1 MPGPQSCLICRS
13 IVMRITLGVMKV
25 NLLLVL
31 LFALVFNWPIFLH
44 FYTILTQL
52 DHVKAGFVLSI
63 PLVLLAALNAVFLPF
78 TFRYLLK
85 PFFVLLILLGSV
97 VSYAM
102 LKYGVIFDR
111 DMVQNMVA
119 TNTGEVS
126 AYLNGSVALWFLL
139 TGVLPALALLWV
151 KIEYPS
157 PWYRGFGLRLGS
169 IALSLLFLVGVAALY
184 YQDYASV
191 GRNNKSLGKEI
202 VPANYVHGF
211 YRYAR
216 DILFATPIPYQ
227 PLGTDARVVGQGNKP
242 TLMFLVVGETARSQ
256 NYSLNGYR
264 KQTNSFTEQ
273 EAGVISFKDV
283 RSCGTATAV
292 SVPCMFS
299 NLTRRGYDDTLAQS
313 RDGML
318 DVLQHAGVS
327 VLWKEND
334 GGCKGVCKNVPTID
348 IEAKAFPQ
356 YCQQGSCYDEVML
369 EGLDRQIADMKGK
382 QGNKLVAFHLMGS
395 HGPTYYRRYPA
406 SERFFVPDCPRS
418 DIENCSNEE
427 LVNTYDNTI
436 RYTDKVVA
444 QLIEKLKSLQ
454 TDYNVGLVY
463 LSDHG
468 ESLGAMGLYLHGT
481 PYQFAP
487 DDQTRVPLLTWFSPQ
502 LQADRQLNMGCL
514 QQEASSKRFSHDN
527 LFHSMLG
534 IMDVQT
540 SVYDGAL
547 DLFKPCRAG

>member
-1 MPGPQSCLICRS
+1 
-13 IVMRITLGVMKV
+13 MRVTLGVLQT

-31 LFALVFNWPIFLH
+31 FFALVLNWPIFLH
-44 FYTILTQL
+44 FYTVLSALT
-52 DHVKAGFVLSI
+52 HVKAGFVISI
-63 PLVLLAALNAVFLPF
+63 PLVLIAALNAVFIPF
-78 TFRYLLK
+78 TFRFVLK
-85 PFFVLLILLGSV
+85 PFFTVLILTGSI

-102 LKYGVIFDR
+102 LKYGVIFDAG
-111 DMVQNMVA
+111 MIQNIVE
-119 TNTGEVS
+119 TNSGEAG

-139 TGVLPALALLWV
+139 TGLLPVLVLWSLRIRYPARWYQGLALRAGALA
-151 KIEYPS
+151 I
-157 PWYRGFGLRLGS
+157 
-169 IALSLLFLVGVAALY
+169 SLLFIGGVASLY

-191 GRNNKSLGKEI
+191 GRNNKSLAKEI
-202 VPANYVHGF
+202 VPANYVHGL
-211 YRYAR
+211 YKYGR
-216 DILFATPIPYQ
+216 DVLFATPIPYQ
-227 PLGTDARVVGQGNKP
+227 QLGTDARVVARGSKP

-256 NYSLNGYR
+256 NYSLNGYG
-264 KQTNSFTEQ
+264 KATNSFTAKEQ
-273 EAGVISFKDV
+273 GVVSFRNV

-299 NLTRRGYDDTLAQS
+299 NLTRRGYDDQLASS
-313 RDGML
+313 RDGLL

-334 GGCKGVCKNVPTID
+334 GGCKGVCRNVPTIE
-348 IEAKAFPQ
+348 ILPKSYPAL
-356 YCQQGSCYDEVML
+356 CQGESCYDEVLL
-369 EGLDRQIADMKGK
+369 EGLDQQIAGMK
-382 QGNKLVAFHLMGS
+382 GNKLVAFHLMGS
-395 HGPTYYRRYPA
+395 HGPTYFRRYPA
-406 SERFFVPDCPRS
+406 SERVFMPDCPRS

-436 RYTDKVVA
+436 RYTDKVMGL
-444 QLIEKLKSLQ
+444 LIDKLKSLESQ
-454 TDYNVGLVY
+454 YDVGLVY

-481 PYQFAP
+481 PYKFAP

-502 LQADRQLNMGCL
+502 LQADRQLDMGCL
-514 QQEASSKRFSHDN
+514 AAEASSQRFSHDN

-540 SVYDGAL
+540 SVYDNKL

>member
-1 MPGPQSCLICRS
+1 
-13 IVMRITLGVMKV
+13 MRVTLGVLQT

-31 LFALVFNWPIFLH
+31 FFALVLNWPIFLH
-44 FYTILTQL
+44 FYTVLSALT
-52 DHVKAGFVLSI
+52 HVKAGFAISI
-63 PLVLLAALNAVFLPF
+63 PLVLIAALNAVFIPF
-78 TFRYLLK
+78 TFRFVLK
-85 PFFVLLILLGSV
+85 PFFTVLILTGSI

-102 LKYGVIFDR
+102 LKYGVIFDAG
-111 DMVQNMVA
+111 MIQNIVE
-119 TNTGEVS
+119 TNSGEAG

-139 TGVLPALALLWV
+139 TGLLPVLVLWSLRIRYPARWYQGLALRAGVLA
-151 KIEYPS
+151 I
-157 PWYRGFGLRLGS
+157 
-169 IALSLLFLVGVAALY
+169 SLLFIGGVAALY

-191 GRNNKSLGKEI
+191 GRNNKSLAKEI
-202 VPANYVHGF
+202 VPANYVHGL
-211 YRYAR
+211 YKYGR
-216 DILFATPIPYQ
+216 DVLFATPIPYQ
-227 PLGTDARVVGQGNKP
+227 QLGSDARVVARGSKP

-256 NYSLNGYR
+256 NYSLNGYG
-264 KQTNSFTEQ
+264 KATNSFTAKEQ
-273 EAGVISFKDV
+273 GVVSFKDV

-299 NLTRRGYDDTLAQS
+299 NLTRRGYDDQLASS
-313 RDGML
+313 RDGLL

-334 GGCKGVCKNVPTID
+334 GGCKGVCRNVPTIE
-348 IEAKAFPQ
+348 ILPKSYPAL
-356 YCQQGSCYDEVML
+356 CQGESCYDEVLL
-369 EGLDRQIADMKGK
+369 EGLDQQIAGMK
-382 QGNKLVAFHLMGS
+382 GNKLVAFHLMGS
-395 HGPTYYRRYPA
+395 HGPTYFRRYPA
-406 SERFFVPDCPRS
+406 SERVFMPDCPRS

-436 RYTDKVVA
+436 RYTDKVVGL
-444 QLIEKLKSLQ
+444 LIDKLKSLESQ
-454 TDYNVGLVY
+454 YDVGLVY

-481 PYQFAP
+481 PYKFAP

-502 LQADRQLNMGCL
+502 LQADRQLDMGCL
-514 QQEASSKRFSHDN
+514 AAEASSQRFSHDN

-540 SVYDGAL
+540 SVYDNKL

>member
-1 MPGPQSCLICRS
+1 
-13 IVMRITLGVMKV
+13 MRLTLGVMKV

-44 FYTILTQL
+44 FYRILSAL
-52 DHVKAGFVLSI
+52 EHVKAGFALSI
-63 PLVLLAALNAVFLPF
+63 PLVLIAALNAVFLPF

-85 PFFVLLILLGSV
+85 PFFILLIMTASL

-102 LKYGVIFDR
+102 LKYGIIFDVG
-111 DMVQNMVA
+111 MVQNILETNSGEA
-119 TNTGEVS
+119 TS
-126 AYLNGSVALWFLL
+126 YLNASVVLWFLL
-139 TGVLPALALLWV
+139 TAVLPVLGLLWIKV
-151 KIEYPS
+151 EYPT
-157 PWYRGFGLRLGS
+157 PWYKGLGLRLGS

-191 GRNNKSLGKEI
+191 GRNNHSIVKEI
-202 VPANYVHGF
+202 VPSNYVRGL

-216 DILFATPIPYQ
+216 DILFATPVPYQ
-227 PLGTDARVVGQGNKP
+227 PIGTDARVVDKGGKP

-256 NYSLNGYR
+256 NYSLNGYQ
-264 KQTNSFTEQ
+264 KETNGFTMKEPDLVSFR
-273 EAGVISFKDV
+273 DV

-299 NLTRRGYDDTLAQS
+299 NLTRREYDETLAKS
-313 RDGML
+313 RDGLL

-334 GGCKGVCKNVPTID
+334 GGCKGVCNHVPTLE
-348 IEAKAFPQ
+348 IEPKTFPE
-356 YCQQGSCYDEVML
+356 YCEGDSCYDEVL
-369 EGLDRQIADMKGK
+369 LQGLDQQIAGMKGK
-382 QGNKLVAFHLMGS
+382 QGSKLVAFHLMGS

-406 SERFFVPDCPRS
+406 ADRVFLPDCPRS

-436 RYTDKVVA
+436 RYTDKVLS
-444 QLIEKLKSLQ
+444 QLIDKLKTLESQ
-454 TDYNVGLVY
+454 YNVGLVY

-481 PYQFAP
+481 PYKFAP

-502 LQADRQLNMGCL
+502 LQRDRQLDQDCL
-514 QQEASSKRFSHDN
+514 RQEAGSKRFSHDN

-540 SVYDGAL
+540 QAYDGKL

>member
-1 MPGPQSCLICRS
+1 
-13 IVMRITLGVMKV
+13 MRVTLGVLQT

-31 LFALVFNWPIFLH
+31 FFTLVLNWPIFLH
-44 FYTILTQL
+44 FYTALSGL
-52 DHVKAGFVLSI
+52 SHVKVGFAISI
-63 PLVLLAALNAVFLPF
+63 PLVLIAALNAVFIPF
-78 TFRYLLK
+78 TFRFLLK
-85 PFFVLLILLGSV
+85 PFFTLLLLSGSI

-102 LKYGVIFDR
+102 LKYGVIFDAG
-111 DMVQNMVA
+111 MMQNIIE
-119 TNTGEVS
+119 TNSGEAG

-139 TGVLPALALLWV
+139 TGLLPVLVLWSLRIRYPARWYQGLALRAGALA
-151 KIEYPS
+151 I
-157 PWYRGFGLRLGS
+157 
-169 IALSLLFLVGVAALY
+169 SLLFIGGVAALY

-191 GRNNKSLGKEI
+191 GRNNKSLAKEI
-202 VPANYVHGF
+202 VPANYVHGL
-211 YRYAR
+211 YKYGR
-216 DILFATPIPYQ
+216 DVLFVTPIPYQ
-227 PLGTDARVVGQGNKP
+227 HLGTDAKVVARGKKP

-256 NYSLNGYR
+256 NYSLNGYG
-264 KQTNSFTEQ
+264 KATNSFTAKEQ
-273 EAGVISFKDV
+273 GVVSFKDV

-299 NLTRRGYDDTLAQS
+299 NLTRRGYDDQLANS
-313 RDGML
+313 RDGLL

-334 GGCKGVCKNVPTID
+334 GGCKGVCRNVPTIE
-348 IEAKAFPQ
+348 ILPKSYPAL
-356 YCQQGSCYDEVML
+356 CQGESCYDEVLL
-369 EGLDRQIADMKGK
+369 EGLDQQIAGMTGQ

-395 HGPTYYRRYPA
+395 HGPTYFRRYPA
-406 SERFFVPDCPRS
+406 SERAFMPDCPRS

-436 RYTDKVVA
+436 RYTDKVVGR
-444 QLIEKLKSLQ
+444 LIDKLKSLESQ
-454 TDYNVGLVY
+454 YDVGLVY

-481 PYQFAP
+481 PYKFAP

-502 LQADRQLNMGCL
+502 LQADRQLDMGCL
-514 QQEASSKRFSHDN
+514 AAEAGSQRFSHDN
-527 LFHSMLG
+527 FFHSMLG

-540 SVYDGAL
+540 RVYDNKL

>member
-1 MPGPQSCLICRS
+1 
-13 IVMRITLGVMKV
+13 MRVTLGVLQT

-31 LFALVFNWPIFLH
+31 FFALVLNWPIFLH
-44 FYTILTQL
+44 FYTVLSALT
-52 DHVKAGFVLSI
+52 HVKAGFAISI
-63 PLVLLAALNAVFLPF
+63 PLVLIAALNAVFIPF
-78 TFRYLLK
+78 TFRFVLK
-85 PFFVLLILLGSV
+85 PFFTVLILTGSI

-102 LKYGVIFDR
+102 LKYGVIFDAG
-111 DMVQNMVA
+111 MIQNIVE
-119 TNTGEVS
+119 TNSGEAG

-139 TGVLPALALLWV
+139 TGLLPVLVLWSLRIRYPARWYQGLAWRAGALA
-151 KIEYPS
+151 I
-157 PWYRGFGLRLGS
+157 
-169 IALSLLFLVGVAALY
+169 SLLFIGGVASLY

-191 GRNNKSLGKEI
+191 GRNNKSLVKEI
-202 VPANYVHGF
+202 VPANYVHGL
-211 YRYAR
+211 YKYGR
-216 DILFATPIPYQ
+216 DVLFATPIPYQ
-227 PLGTDARVVGQGNKP
+227 HLGTDARVVARGGKP

-256 NYSLNGYR
+256 NYSLNGYG
-264 KQTNSFTEQ
+264 KATNSFTAKEQ
-273 EAGVISFKDV
+273 GVVSFRDV

-299 NLTRRGYDDTLAQS
+299 NLTRRGYDDQLASS
-313 RDGML
+313 RDGLL

-334 GGCKGVCKNVPTID
+334 GGCKGVCRNVPTIE
-348 IEAKAFPQ
+348 ILPKSYPAL
-356 YCQQGSCYDEVML
+356 CQGESCYDEVLL
-369 EGLDRQIADMKGK
+369 EGLDQQIAGMK
-382 QGNKLVAFHLMGS
+382 GNKLVAFHLMGS
-395 HGPTYYRRYPA
+395 HGPTYFRRYPA
-406 SERFFVPDCPRS
+406 SERVFMPDCPRS

-436 RYTDKVVA
+436 RYTDKVVGL
-444 QLIEKLKSLQ
+444 LIDKLKSLESQ
-454 TDYNVGLVY
+454 YDVGLVY

-481 PYQFAP
+481 PYKFAP

-502 LQADRQLNMGCL
+502 LQADRQLDMGCL
-514 QQEASSKRFSHDN
+514 AAEASSQRFSHDN

-540 SVYDGAL
+540 SVYDNKL

>member
-1 MPGPQSCLICRS
+1 
-13 IVMRITLGVMKV
+13 MRVTLGVLQT

-31 LFALVFNWPIFLH
+31 FFALVLNWPIFLH
-44 FYTILTQL
+44 FYTVLSALT
-52 DHVKAGFVLSI
+52 HVKAGFAISI
-63 PLVLLAALNAVFLPF
+63 PLVLIAALNAVFIPF
-78 TFRYLLK
+78 TFRFVLK
-85 PFFVLLILLGSV
+85 PFFTVLILTGSI

-102 LKYGVIFDR
+102 LKYGVIFDAG
-111 DMVQNMVA
+111 MIQNIVE
-119 TNTGEVS
+119 TNSGEAG

-139 TGVLPALALLWV
+139 TGLLPVLVLWSLRIRYPARWYQGLALRAGVLA
-151 KIEYPS
+151 I
-157 PWYRGFGLRLGS
+157 
-169 IALSLLFLVGVAALY
+169 SLLFIGGVASLY

-191 GRNNKSLGKEI
+191 GRNNKSLAKEI
-202 VPANYVHGF
+202 VPANYVHGL
-211 YRYAR
+211 YKYGR
-216 DILFATPIPYQ
+216 DVLFATPIPYQ
-227 PLGTDARVVGQGNKP
+227 QLGTDARVVARGSKP

-256 NYSLNGYR
+256 NYSLNGYG
-264 KQTNSFTEQ
+264 KATNSFTAKEQ
-273 EAGVISFKDV
+273 GVVSFRDV

-299 NLTRRGYDDTLAQS
+299 NLTRRGYDDQLASS
-313 RDGML
+313 RDGLL

-334 GGCKGVCKNVPTID
+334 GGCKGVCRNVPTIE
-348 IEAKAFPQ
+348 ILPKSYPAL
-356 YCQQGSCYDEVML
+356 CQGESCYDEVLL
-369 EGLDRQIADMKGK
+369 EGLDQQIAGMK
-382 QGNKLVAFHLMGS
+382 GNKLVAFHLMGS
-395 HGPTYYRRYPA
+395 HGPTYFRRYPA
-406 SERFFVPDCPRS
+406 SERVFMPDCPRS

-436 RYTDKVVA
+436 RYTDKVVGL
-444 QLIEKLKSLQ
+444 LIDKLKSLESQ
-454 TDYNVGLVY
+454 YDVGLVY

-481 PYQFAP
+481 PYKFAP

-502 LQADRQLNMGCL
+502 LQADRQLDMGCL
-514 QQEASSKRFSHDN
+514 AAEASSQRFSHDN

-540 SVYDGAL
+540 KVYDGAL

>member
-1 MPGPQSCLICRS
+1 
-13 IVMRITLGVMKV
+13 MRVTLGVLQT

-31 LFALVFNWPIFLH
+31 FFALVLNWPVFLH
-44 FYTILTQL
+44 FYTVLSALT
-52 DHVKAGFVLSI
+52 HVKAGFAISI
-63 PLVLLAALNAVFLPF
+63 PLVLIAALNAVFIPF
-78 TFRYLLK
+78 TFRFVLK
-85 PFFVLLILLGSV
+85 PFFTVLILTGSI

-102 LKYGVIFDR
+102 LKYGVIFDAG
-111 DMVQNMVA
+111 MIQNIVE
-119 TNTGEVS
+119 TNSGEAG

-139 TGVLPALALLWV
+139 TGLLPVLVLWSLRIRYPARWYQGLALRAGVLA
-151 KIEYPS
+151 I
-157 PWYRGFGLRLGS
+157 
-169 IALSLLFLVGVAALY
+169 SLLFIGGVASLY

-191 GRNNKSLGKEI
+191 GRNNKSLAKEI
-202 VPANYVHGF
+202 VPANYVHGL
-211 YRYAR
+211 YKYGR
-216 DILFATPIPYQ
+216 DVLFATPIPYQ
-227 PLGTDARVVGQGNKP
+227 QLGTDARVVARGSKP

-256 NYSLNGYR
+256 NYSLNGYG
-264 KQTNSFTEQ
+264 KATNSFTAKEQ
-273 EAGVISFKDV
+273 GVVSFKDV

-299 NLTRRGYDDTLAQS
+299 NLTRRGYDDQLASS
-313 RDGML
+313 RDGLL

-334 GGCKGVCKNVPTID
+334 GGCKGVCRNVPTIE
-348 IEAKAFPQ
+348 ILPKSYPAL
-356 YCQQGSCYDEVML
+356 CQGESCYDEVLL
-369 EGLDRQIADMKGK
+369 EGLDQQIAGMK
-382 QGNKLVAFHLMGS
+382 GNKLVAFHLMGS
-395 HGPTYYRRYPA
+395 HGPTYFRRYPA
-406 SERFFVPDCPRS
+406 SERVFMPDCPRS

-436 RYTDKVVA
+436 RYTDKVVGL
-444 QLIEKLKSLQ
+444 LIDKLKSLESQ
-454 TDYNVGLVY
+454 YDVGLVY

-481 PYQFAP
+481 PYKFAP

-502 LQADRQLNMGCL
+502 LQADRQLDMGCL
-514 QQEASSKRFSHDN
+514 AAEASSQRFSHDN

-540 SVYDGAL
+540 RVYDNKL

>member
-1 MPGPQSCLICRS
+1 
-13 IVMRITLGVMKV
+13 MRVTLGVLQT

-31 LFALVFNWPIFLH
+31 FFALVLNWPIFLH
-44 FYTILTQL
+44 FYTVLSALT
-52 DHVKAGFVLSI
+52 HVKAGFAISI
-63 PLVLLAALNAVFLPF
+63 PLVLIAALNAVFIPF
-78 TFRYLLK
+78 TFRFVLK
-85 PFFVLLILLGSV
+85 PFFTVLILTGSI

-102 LKYGVIFDR
+102 LKYGVIFDAG
-111 DMVQNMVA
+111 MIQNIVE
-119 TNTGEVS
+119 TNSGEAG

-139 TGVLPALALLWV
+139 TELLPVLVLWSLRIRYPARWYHGLALRAGALA
-151 KIEYPS
+151 I
-157 PWYRGFGLRLGS
+157 
-169 IALSLLFLVGVAALY
+169 SLLFIGGVASLY

-191 GRNNKSLGKEI
+191 GRNNKSLAKEI
-202 VPANYVHGF
+202 VPANYVHGL
-211 YRYAR
+211 YKYGR
-216 DILFATPIPYQ
+216 DVLFATPIPYQ
-227 PLGTDARVVGQGNKP
+227 QLGTDARVVARGSKP

-256 NYSLNGYR
+256 NYSLNGYG
-264 KQTNSFTEQ
+264 KATNSFTAKEQ
-273 EAGVISFKDV
+273 GVVSFRNV

-299 NLTRRGYDDTLAQS
+299 NLTRRGYDDQLASS
-313 RDGML
+313 RDGLL

-334 GGCKGVCKNVPTID
+334 GGCKGVCRNVPTIE
-348 IEAKAFPQ
+348 ILPKSYPAL
-356 YCQQGSCYDEVML
+356 CQGESCYDEVLL
-369 EGLDRQIADMKGK
+369 EGLDQQIAGMK
-382 QGNKLVAFHLMGS
+382 GNKLVAFHLMGS
-395 HGPTYYRRYPA
+395 HGPTYFRRYPA
-406 SERFFVPDCPRS
+406 SERVFMPDCPRS

-436 RYTDKVVA
+436 RYTDKVVGL
-444 QLIEKLKSLQ
+444 LIDKLKSLESQ
-454 TDYNVGLVY
+454 YDVGLVY

-481 PYQFAP
+481 PYKFAP

-502 LQADRQLNMGCL
+502 LQADRQLDMGCL
-514 QQEASSKRFSHDN
+514 AAEASSQRFSHDN

-540 SVYDGAL
+540 KVYDGAL

>member
-1 MPGPQSCLICRS
+1 
-13 IVMRITLGVMKV
+13 MRVTLGVLQT

-31 LFALVFNWPIFLH
+31 FFALVLNWPIFLH
-44 FYTILTQL
+44 FYTVLSTLT
-52 DHVKAGFVLSI
+52 HVKAGFAISI
-63 PLVLLAALNAVFLPF
+63 PLVLIAALNAVFIPF
-78 TFRYLLK
+78 TFRFVLK
-85 PFFVLLILLGSV
+85 PFFTVLILTGSI

-102 LKYGVIFDR
+102 LKYGVIFDAG
-111 DMVQNMVA
+111 MIQNIVE
-119 TNTGEVS
+119 TNSGEAG

-139 TGVLPALALLWV
+139 TGLLPVLVLWSLRIRYPARWYQGLALRAGALA
-151 KIEYPS
+151 I
-157 PWYRGFGLRLGS
+157 
-169 IALSLLFLVGVAALY
+169 SLLFIGGVASLY

-191 GRNNKSLGKEI
+191 GRNNKSLAKEI
-202 VPANYVHGF
+202 VPANYVHGL
-211 YRYAR
+211 YKYGR
-216 DILFATPIPYQ
+216 DVLFATPIPYQ
-227 PLGTDARVVGQGNKP
+227 QLGTDARVVARGSKP

-256 NYSLNGYR
+256 NYSLNGYG
-264 KQTNSFTEQ
+264 KATNSFTAKEQ
-273 EAGVISFKDV
+273 GVVSFKDV

-299 NLTRRGYDDTLAQS
+299 NLTRRGYDDQLASS
-313 RDGML
+313 RDGLL

-334 GGCKGVCKNVPTID
+334 GGCKGVCRNVPTIE
-348 IEAKAFPQ
+348 ILPKSYPAL
-356 YCQQGSCYDEVML
+356 CQGESCYDEVLL
-369 EGLDRQIADMKGK
+369 EGLDQQIAGMK
-382 QGNKLVAFHLMGS
+382 GNKLVAFHLMGS
-395 HGPTYYRRYPA
+395 HGPTYFRRYPA
-406 SERFFVPDCPRS
+406 SERVFMPDCPRS

-436 RYTDKVVA
+436 RYTDKVVGL
-444 QLIEKLKSLQ
+444 LIDKLKSLESQ
-454 TDYNVGLVY
+454 YDVGLVY

-481 PYQFAP
+481 PYKFAP

-502 LQADRQLNMGCL
+502 LQADRQLDMGCL
-514 QQEASSKRFSHDN
+514 AAEASSQRFSHDN

-540 SVYDGAL
+540 RVYDNKL

>member
-1 MPGPQSCLICRS
+1 
-13 IVMRITLGVMKV
+13 MRVTLGVLQT

-31 LFALVFNWPIFLH
+31 FFALVLNWPIFLH
-44 FYTILTQL
+44 FYTALSGL
-52 DHVKAGFVLSI
+52 SHVKVGFAISI
-63 PLVLLAALNAVFLPF
+63 PLVLIAALNAVFIPF
-78 TFRYLLK
+78 TFRFLLK
-85 PFFVLLILLGSV
+85 PFFTLLLLSGSI

-102 LKYGVIFDR
+102 LKYGVIFDAG
-111 DMVQNMVA
+111 MMQNIIE
-119 TNTGEVS
+119 TNRGEAG

-139 TGVLPALALLWV
+139 TGLLPVLVLWSLRIRYPARWYQGLALRAGALA
-151 KIEYPS
+151 I
-157 PWYRGFGLRLGS
+157 
-169 IALSLLFLVGVAALY
+169 SLLFIGGVAALY

-191 GRNNKSLGKEI
+191 GRNNKSLAKEI
-202 VPANYVHGF
+202 VPANYVHGL
-211 YRYAR
+211 YKYGR
-216 DILFATPIPYQ
+216 DVLFATPIPYQ
-227 PLGTDARVVGQGNKP
+227 HLGTDARVVARGKKP

-256 NYSLNGYR
+256 NYSLNGYG
-264 KQTNSFTEQ
+264 KATNSFTAKEQ
-273 EAGVISFKDV
+273 GVVSFKDV

-299 NLTRRGYDDTLAQS
+299 NLTRRGYDDQLASS
-313 RDGML
+313 RDGLL

-334 GGCKGVCKNVPTID
+334 GGCKGVCRNVPTIE
-348 IEAKAFPQ
+348 ILPKSYPAL
-356 YCQQGSCYDEVML
+356 CQGESCYDEVLL
-369 EGLDRQIADMKGK
+369 EGLDQQIAGMTGQ

-395 HGPTYYRRYPA
+395 HGPTYFRRYPA
-406 SERFFVPDCPRS
+406 SERAFMPDCPRS

-436 RYTDKVVA
+436 RYTDKVVGR
-444 QLIEKLKSLQ
+444 LIDKLKSLESQ
-454 TDYNVGLVY
+454 YDVGLVY

-481 PYQFAP
+481 PYKFAP

-502 LQADRQLNMGCL
+502 LQADRQLDMGCL
-514 QQEASSKRFSHDN
+514 AAEAGSQRFSHDN

-540 SVYDGAL
+540 RVYDNKL

>member
-1 MPGPQSCLICRS
+1 
-13 IVMRITLGVMKV
+13 MRVTLGVLQTH
-25 NLLLVL
+25 LLLVL
-31 LFALVFNWPIFLH
+31 FFALVLNWPIFLH
-44 FYTILTQL
+44 FYTALSGL
-52 DHVKAGFVLSI
+52 SHVKVGFAISI
-63 PLVLLAALNAVFLPF
+63 PLVLIAALNAVFIPF
-78 TFRYLLK
+78 TFRFLLK
-85 PFFVLLILLGSV
+85 PFFTLLLLSGSI

-102 LKYGVIFDR
+102 LKYGVIFDAG
-111 DMVQNMVA
+111 MMQNIVE
-119 TNTGEVS
+119 TNSGEAG

-139 TGVLPALALLWV
+139 TGLLPVLVLWSLRIRYPARWCQGLALRAGALA
-151 KIEYPS
+151 
-157 PWYRGFGLRLGS
+157 F
-169 IALSLLFLVGVAALY
+169 SLLFIGGVAALY

-191 GRNNKSLGKEI
+191 GRNNKSLAKEI
-202 VPANYVHGF
+202 VPANYVHGL
-211 YRYAR
+211 YKYGR
-216 DILFATPIPYQ
+216 DVLFATPIPYQ
-227 PLGTDARVVGQGNKP
+227 HLGTDARVVARGKKP

-256 NYSLNGYR
+256 NYSLNGYG
-264 KQTNSFTEQ
+264 KATNSFTAKEQ
-273 EAGVISFKDV
+273 GVVSFKDV

-299 NLTRRGYDDTLAQS
+299 NLTRRGYDDQLANS
-313 RDGML
+313 RDGLL

-334 GGCKGVCKNVPTID
+334 GGCKGVCRNVPTIE
-348 IEAKAFPQ
+348 ILPKSYPAL
-356 YCQQGSCYDEVML
+356 CQGESCYDEVLL
-369 EGLDRQIADMKGK
+369 EGLDQQIAGMTGQ

-395 HGPTYYRRYPA
+395 HGPTYFRRYPA
-406 SERFFVPDCPRS
+406 SERAFMPDCPRS

-436 RYTDKVVA
+436 RYTDKVVGR
-444 QLIEKLKSLQ
+444 LIDKLKSLESQ
-454 TDYNVGLVY
+454 YDVGLVY

-481 PYQFAP
+481 PYKFAP

-502 LQADRQLNMGCL
+502 LQADRQLDMGCL
-514 QQEASSKRFSHDN
+514 AAEAGSQRFSHDN

-540 SVYDGAL
+540 RVYDNKL

>member
-1 MPGPQSCLICRS
+1 
-13 IVMRITLGVMKV
+13 MRLTLGVMKV

-44 FYTILTQL
+44 FYRILTAL
-52 DHVKAGFVLSI
+52 EHVKAGFALSI
-63 PLVLLAALNAVFLPF
+63 PLVLIAALNAVFLPF

-85 PFFVLLILLGSV
+85 PFFILLIMTASL

-102 LKYGVIFDR
+102 LKYGIIFDVG
-111 DMVQNMVA
+111 MVQNILETNSGEA
-119 TNTGEVS
+119 TS
-126 AYLNGSVALWFLL
+126 YLNASVVLWFLL
-139 TGVLPALALLWV
+139 TAVLPVLGLLWIKV
-151 KIEYPS
+151 EYPT
-157 PWYRGFGLRLGS
+157 PWYKGLGLRLGS

-191 GRNNKSLGKEI
+191 GRNNHSIVKEI
-202 VPANYVHGF
+202 VPSNYVRGL

-216 DILFATPIPYQ
+216 DILFATPVPYE
-227 PLGTDARVVGQGNKP
+227 PIGTDARVVAKSDKP

-256 NYSLNGYR
+256 NYSLNGYQ
-264 KQTNSFTEQ
+264 KETNGFTMKEPDLVSFR
-273 EAGVISFKDV
+273 DV

-299 NLTRRGYDDTLAQS
+299 NLTRREYDETLAKS
-313 RDGML
+313 RDGL
-318 DVLQHAGVS
+318 LEVLQHAGVS

-334 GGCKGVCKNVPTID
+334 GGCKGVCNHVPTLE
-348 IEAKAFPQ
+348 IEPKTFPE
-356 YCQQGSCYDEVML
+356 YCEGDSCYDEVL
-369 EGLDRQIADMKGK
+369 LQGLDQQIAGMKGK
-382 QGNKLVAFHLMGS
+382 QGSKLVAFHLMGS

-406 SERFFVPDCPRS
+406 ADRVFLPDCPRS

-436 RYTDKVVA
+436 RYTDKVLS
-444 QLIEKLKSLQ
+444 QLIDKLKTLESQ
-454 TDYNVGLVY
+454 YNVGLVY

-481 PYQFAP
+481 PYKFAP

-502 LQADRQLNMGCL
+502 LQRDRQLDQDCL
-514 QQEASSKRFSHDN
+514 RQEAGSKRFSHDN

-540 SVYDGAL
+540 QAYDGKL
-547 DLFKPCRAG
+547 DLFQPCRAG

>member
-1 MPGPQSCLICRS
+1 
-13 IVMRITLGVMKV
+13 MRVTLGVLQT

-31 LFALVFNWPIFLH
+31 FFALVLNWPIFLH
-44 FYTILTQL
+44 FYTVLSALT
-52 DHVKAGFVLSI
+52 HVKAGFAISI
-63 PLVLLAALNAVFLPF
+63 PLVLIAALNAVFIPF
-78 TFRYLLK
+78 TFRFVLK
-85 PFFVLLILLGSV
+85 PFFTVLILTGSI

-102 LKYGVIFDR
+102 LKYGVIFDAG
-111 DMVQNMVA
+111 MIQNIVE
-119 TNTGEVS
+119 TNSGEAG

-139 TGVLPALALLWV
+139 TGLLPVLVLWSLRIRYPARWYQGLALRAGVLA
-151 KIEYPS
+151 I
-157 PWYRGFGLRLGS
+157 
-169 IALSLLFLVGVAALY
+169 SLLFIGGVAALY

-191 GRNNKSLGKEI
+191 GRNNKSLAKEI
-202 VPANYVHGF
+202 VPANYVHGL
-211 YRYAR
+211 YKYGR
-216 DILFATPIPYQ
+216 DVLFATPIPYQ
-227 PLGTDARVVGQGNKP
+227 QLGTDARVVARGSKP

-256 NYSLNGYR
+256 NYSLNGYG
-264 KQTNSFTEQ
+264 KATNSFTAKEQ
-273 EAGVISFKDV
+273 GVVSFKDV

-299 NLTRRGYDDTLAQS
+299 NLTRRGYDDQLASS
-313 RDGML
+313 RDGLL

-334 GGCKGVCKNVPTID
+334 GGCKGVCRNVPTIE
-348 IEAKAFPQ
+348 ILPKSYPAL
-356 YCQQGSCYDEVML
+356 CQDESCYDEVLL
-369 EGLDRQIADMKGK
+369 EGLDQQIAGMK
-382 QGNKLVAFHLMGS
+382 GNKLVAFHLMGS
-395 HGPTYYRRYPA
+395 HGPTYFRRYPA
-406 SERFFVPDCPRS
+406 SERAFMPDCPRS

-436 RYTDKVVA
+436 RYTDKVVGL
-444 QLIEKLKSLQ
+444 LIDKLKSLESQ
-454 TDYNVGLVY
+454 YDVGLVY

-481 PYQFAP
+481 PYKFAP

-502 LQADRQLNMGCL
+502 LQADRQLDMGCL
-514 QQEASSKRFSHDN
+514 AAEASSQRFSHDN

-540 SVYDGAL
+540 SVYDNKL

>member
-1 MPGPQSCLICRS
+1 
-13 IVMRITLGVMKV
+13 MRITLGVMKV

-31 LFALVFNWPIFLH
+31 LFALLFNWPIFLH
-44 FYTILTQL
+44 FYTILTKL
-52 DHVKAGFVLSI
+52 EHVKAGFVVSI
-63 PLVLLAALNAVFLPF
+63 PFVLLAALNAVFLPF

-85 PFFVLLILLGSV
+85 PFFVLLILMGSV

-102 LKYGVIFDR
+102 LKYGVIFDVS
-111 DMVQNMVA
+111 MVQNIVE
-119 TNTGEVS
+119 TNSGEAAS
-126 AYLNGSVALWFLL
+126 YLNGSVLLWFAL
-139 TGVLPALALLWV
+139 TGLLPALTLLWV
-151 KIEYPS
+151 KIDYPR
-157 PWYRGFGLRLGS
+157 PWYKGLGLRLGS
-169 IALSLLFLVGVAALY
+169 IALSLLFLVGVASLY

-202 VPANYVHGF
+202 VPANYVHGL
-211 YRYAR
+211 YRYAT

-227 PLGTDARVVGQGNKP
+227 QLGTDARVVGQGSKP

-256 NYSLNGYR
+256 NYSLNGYG
-264 KQTNSFTEQ
+264 KATNSFTARES
-273 EAGVISFKDV
+273 GMVSFRNV

-334 GGCKGVCKNVPTID
+334 GGCKGVCKNVPTIE
-348 IEAKAFPQ
+348 IEAKDFPQ
-356 YCQQGSCYDEVML
+356 YCQKGSCYDEVML
-369 EGLDRQIADMKGK
+369 EGLDRQIAQMK
-382 QGNKLVAFHLMGS
+382 GNKLVAFHLMGS

-406 SERFFVPDCPRS
+406 SERTFVPDCPRS
-418 DIENCSNEE
+418 DIENCTNEE

-444 QLIEKLKSLQ
+444 RLIDKLKTLEQ
-454 TDYNVGLVY
+454 DYNVGLVY

-481 PYQFAP
+481 PYKFAP
-487 DDQTRVPLLTWFSPQ
+487 DDQTRVPLMTWFSPQ
-502 LQADRQLNMGCL
+502 LQADRKLDMTCL
-514 QQEASSKRFSHDN
+514 QQEAAGKRFSHDN

-534 IMDVQT
+534 IMDVKTQ
-540 SVYDGAL
+540 VYNGAL

>member
-1 MPGPQSCLICRS
+1 
-13 IVMRITLGVMKV
+13 MRVTLGVLQT

-31 LFALVFNWPIFLH
+31 FFALVLNWPIFLH
-44 FYTILTQL
+44 FYTVLSALT
-52 DHVKAGFVLSI
+52 HVKAGFAISI
-63 PLVLLAALNAVFLPF
+63 PLVLIAALNAVFIPF
-78 TFRYLLK
+78 TFRFVLK
-85 PFFVLLILLGSV
+85 PFFTVLILTGSI

-102 LKYGVIFDR
+102 LKYGVIFDAG
-111 DMVQNMVA
+111 MIQNIVE
-119 TNTGEVS
+119 TNSGEAG

-139 TGVLPALALLWV
+139 TGLLPVLVLWSLRIRYPARWYQGLAWRAGVLA
-151 KIEYPS
+151 I
-157 PWYRGFGLRLGS
+157 
-169 IALSLLFLVGVAALY
+169 SLLFIGGVAALY

-191 GRNNKSLGKEI
+191 GRNNKSLAKEI
-202 VPANYVHGF
+202 VPANYVHGL
-211 YRYAR
+211 YKYGR
-216 DILFATPIPYQ
+216 DVLFATPIPYQ
-227 PLGTDARVVGQGNKP
+227 QLGTDARVVARGSKP

-256 NYSLNGYR
+256 NYSLNGYG
-264 KQTNSFTEQ
+264 KATNSFTAKEQ
-273 EAGVISFKDV
+273 GVVSFRDV

-299 NLTRRGYDDTLAQS
+299 NLTRRGYDDQLASS
-313 RDGML
+313 RDGLL

-334 GGCKGVCKNVPTID
+334 GGCKGVCRNVPTIE
-348 IEAKAFPQ
+348 ILPKSYPAL
-356 YCQQGSCYDEVML
+356 CQGESCYDEVLL
-369 EGLDRQIADMKGK
+369 EGLDQQIAGMK
-382 QGNKLVAFHLMGS
+382 GNKLVAFHLMGS
-395 HGPTYYRRYPA
+395 HGPTYFRRYPA
-406 SERFFVPDCPRS
+406 SERVFMPDCPRS

-436 RYTDKVVA
+436 RYTDKVVGL
-444 QLIEKLKSLQ
+444 LIDKLKSLESQ
-454 TDYNVGLVY
+454 YDVGLVY

-481 PYQFAP
+481 PYKFAP

-502 LQADRQLNMGCL
+502 LQADRQLDMGCL
-514 QQEASSKRFSHDN
+514 AAEASSQRFSHDN

-540 SVYDGAL
+540 RVYDNKL

>member
-1 MPGPQSCLICRS
+1 
-13 IVMRITLGVMKV
+13 MRLTLGVMKV

-44 FYTILTQL
+44 FYRILTAL
-52 DHVKAGFVLSI
+52 EHVKAGFALSI
-63 PLVLLAALNAVFLPF
+63 PLVLIAALNAVFLPF

-85 PFFVLLILLGSV
+85 PFFILLIMTASL

-102 LKYGVIFDR
+102 LKYGIIFDVG
-111 DMVQNMVA
+111 MVQNILE
-119 TNTGEVS
+119 TNSGEAS
-126 AYLNGSVALWFLL
+126 SYLNASVVLWFLL
-139 TGVLPALALLWV
+139 TAVLPVLGLLWIKV
-151 KIEYPS
+151 EYPT
-157 PWYRGFGLRLGS
+157 PWYKGLGLRLGS

-191 GRNNKSLGKEI
+191 GRNNHSIVKEI
-202 VPANYVHGF
+202 VPSNYVRGL

-216 DILFATPIPYQ
+216 DILFATPVPYE
-227 PLGTDARVVGQGNKP
+227 PIGTDARVVAKSDKP
-242 TLMFLVVGETARSQ
+242 TMMFLVVGETARSQ
-256 NYSLNGYR
+256 NYSLNGYQ
-264 KQTNSFTEQ
+264 KETNGFTMKEPDLVSFR
-273 EAGVISFKDV
+273 DV

-299 NLTRRGYDDTLAQS
+299 NLTRREYDETLAKS
-313 RDGML
+313 RDGLL

-334 GGCKGVCKNVPTID
+334 GGCKGVCNHVPTLE
-348 IEAKAFPQ
+348 IEPKTFPE
-356 YCQQGSCYDEVML
+356 YCEGDSCYDEVL
-369 EGLDRQIADMKGK
+369 LQGLDQQIAGMKGK
-382 QGNKLVAFHLMGS
+382 QGSKLVAFHLMGS

-406 SERFFVPDCPRS
+406 ADRVFLPDCPRS

-436 RYTDKVVA
+436 RYTDKVLS
-444 QLIEKLKSLQ
+444 QLIDKLKTLESQ
-454 TDYNVGLVY
+454 YNVGLVY

-481 PYQFAP
+481 PYKFAP

-502 LQADRQLNMGCL
+502 LQRDRQLDQDCL
-514 QQEASSKRFSHDN
+514 RQEAGSKRFSHDN

-540 SVYDGAL
+540 QAYDGKL

>member
-1 MPGPQSCLICRS
+1 
-13 IVMRITLGVMKV
+13 MRVTLGVLQT

-31 LFALVFNWPIFLH
+31 FFALVLNWPIFLH
-44 FYTILTQL
+44 FYTVLSALT
-52 DHVKAGFVLSI
+52 HVKAGFAISI
-63 PLVLLAALNAVFLPF
+63 PLVLIAALNAVFIPF
-78 TFRYLLK
+78 TFRFVLK
-85 PFFVLLILLGSV
+85 PFFTVLILTGSI

-102 LKYGVIFDR
+102 LKYGVIFDAG
-111 DMVQNMVA
+111 MIQNIVE
-119 TNTGEVS
+119 TNSGEAG
-126 AYLNGSVALWFLL
+126 AYLNGSVVLWFLL
-139 TGVLPALALLWV
+139 TGLLPVLVLWSLRIRYPARWYHGLALRAGALA
-151 KIEYPS
+151 I
-157 PWYRGFGLRLGS
+157 
-169 IALSLLFLVGVAALY
+169 SLLFIGGVASLY

-191 GRNNKSLGKEI
+191 GRNNKSLAKEI
-202 VPANYVHGF
+202 VPANYVHGL
-211 YRYAR
+211 YKYGR
-216 DILFATPIPYQ
+216 DVLFATPIPYQ
-227 PLGTDARVVGQGNKP
+227 QLGTDARVVARGSKP

-256 NYSLNGYR
+256 NYSLNGYG
-264 KQTNSFTEQ
+264 KATNSFTAKEQ
-273 EAGVISFKDV
+273 GVVSFKDV

-299 NLTRRGYDDTLAQS
+299 NLTRRGYDDQLASS
-313 RDGML
+313 RDGLL

-334 GGCKGVCKNVPTID
+334 GGCKGVCRNVPTIE
-348 IEAKAFPQ
+348 ILPKSYPAL
-356 YCQQGSCYDEVML
+356 CQGESCYDEVLL
-369 EGLDRQIADMKGK
+369 EGLDQQIAGMK
-382 QGNKLVAFHLMGS
+382 GNKLVAFHLMGS

-406 SERFFVPDCPRS
+406 TDRVFVPDCPRS

-436 RYTDKVVA
+436 RYTDKVVGL
-444 QLIEKLKSLQ
+444 LIDKLKSLESQ
-454 TDYNVGLVY
+454 YDVGLVY

-481 PYQFAP
+481 PYKFAP

-502 LQADRQLNMGCL
+502 LQADRQLDMGCL
-514 QQEASSKRFSHDN
+514 AAEASSQRFSHDN

-540 SVYDGAL
+540 RVYDNKL

>member
-1 MPGPQSCLICRS
+1 
-13 IVMRITLGVMKV
+13 MRLTLGVMKV

-44 FYTILTQL
+44 FYRILTAL
-52 DHVKAGFVLSI
+52 EHVKAGFALSI
-63 PLVLLAALNAVFLPF
+63 PLVLIAALNAVFLPF

-85 PFFVLLILLGSV
+85 PFFILLIMTASL

-102 LKYGVIFDR
+102 LKYGIIFDVG
-111 DMVQNMVA
+111 MVQNILETNSGEA
-119 TNTGEVS
+119 TS
-126 AYLNGSVALWFLL
+126 YLNASVVLWFLL
-139 TGVLPALALLWV
+139 TAVLPVLGLLWIKV
-151 KIEYPS
+151 EYPT
-157 PWYRGFGLRLGS
+157 PWYKGLGLRLGS

-191 GRNNKSLGKEI
+191 GRNNHSIVKEI
-202 VPANYVHGF
+202 VPSNYVRGL

-216 DILFATPIPYQ
+216 DILFATPVPYE
-227 PLGTDARVVGQGNKP
+227 PIGTDARVVAKSDKP

-256 NYSLNGYR
+256 NYSLNGYQ
-264 KQTNSFTEQ
+264 KETNGFTMKEPDLVSFR
-273 EAGVISFKDV
+273 DV

-299 NLTRRGYDDTLAQS
+299 NLTRREYDETLAKS
-313 RDGML
+313 RDGL
-318 DVLQHAGVS
+318 LEVLQHAGVS

-334 GGCKGVCKNVPTID
+334 GGCKGVCNHVPTLE
-348 IEAKAFPQ
+348 IEPKTFPE
-356 YCQQGSCYDEVML
+356 YCEGDSCYDEVL
-369 EGLDRQIADMKGK
+369 LQGLDQQIAGMKGK
-382 QGNKLVAFHLMGS
+382 QGSKLVAFHLMGS

-406 SERFFVPDCPRS
+406 ADRVFLPDCPRS

-436 RYTDKVVA
+436 RYTDKVLS
-444 QLIEKLKSLQ
+444 QLIDKLKTLESQ
-454 TDYNVGLVY
+454 YNVGLVY

-481 PYQFAP
+481 PYKFAP

-502 LQADRQLNMGCL
+502 LQRDRQLDQNCL
-514 QQEASSKRFSHDN
+514 RQEAGSKRFSHDN

-540 SVYDGAL
+540 QAYDGKL

>member
-1 MPGPQSCLICRS
+1 
-13 IVMRITLGVMKV
+13 MRVTLGLLQT

-31 LFALVFNWPIFLH
+31 FFALVLNWPIFLH
-44 FYTILTQL
+44 FYTVLSGL
-52 DHVKAGFVLSI
+52 SHVKAGFAISI
-63 PLVLLAALNAVFLPF
+63 PLVLVAALNAVFIPF
-78 TFRYLLK
+78 TFRFLLK
-85 PFFVLLILLGSV
+85 PFFTVLILSGSI

-102 LKYGVIFDR
+102 LKYGVIFDAG
-111 DMVQNMVA
+111 MMQNIVE
-119 TNTGEVS
+119 TNSGEAG

-139 TGVLPALALLWV
+139 TGLLPVLVLWSIKIRYPARWYQGLALRAGALA
-151 KIEYPS
+151 I
-157 PWYRGFGLRLGS
+157 
-169 IALSLLFLVGVAALY
+169 SLLFIGGVAALY

-191 GRNNKSLGKEI
+191 GRNNKSLAKEI
-202 VPANYVHGF
+202 VPANYVHGL
-211 YRYAR
+211 YKYGR
-216 DILFATPIPYQ
+216 DVLFATPIPYQ
-227 PLGTDARVVGQGNKP
+227 HLGTDAKVVARGGKP

-256 NYSLNGYR
+256 NYSLNGYG
-264 KQTNSFTEQ
+264 KATNSFTEKEQ
-273 EAGVISFKDV
+273 GVVSFKDV

-299 NLTRRGYDDTLAQS
+299 NLTRRGYDDQLASS
-313 RDGML
+313 RDGLL

-334 GGCKGVCKNVPTID
+334 GGCKGVCRNVPTIE
-348 IEAKAFPQ
+348 ILPKSYPAL
-356 YCQQGSCYDEVML
+356 CQGESCYDEVLL
-369 EGLDRQIADMKGK
+369 EGLDQQIAGMK
-382 QGNKLVAFHLMGS
+382 GNKLVAFHLMGS
-395 HGPTYYRRYPA
+395 HGPTYFRRYPA
-406 SERFFVPDCPRS
+406 SERAFMPDCPRS

-436 RYTDKVVA
+436 RYTDKVVG
-444 QLIEKLKSLQ
+444 QLIDKLKSLESQ
-454 TDYNVGLVY
+454 YDVGLVY

-481 PYQFAP
+481 PYKFAP

-502 LQADRQLNMGCL
+502 LQADRQLDMGCL
-514 QQEASSKRFSHDN
+514 AAEAGSKRFSHDN

-540 SVYDGAL
+540 RVYDGAL

>member
-1 MPGPQSCLICRS
+1 
-13 IVMRITLGVMKV
+13 MRLTLGVMKV

-44 FYTILTQL
+44 FYRILTAL
-52 DHVKAGFVLSI
+52 EHVKAGFALSI
-63 PLVLLAALNAVFLPF
+63 PLVLIAALNAVFLPF

-85 PFFVLLILLGSV
+85 PFFILLIMTASL

-102 LKYGVIFDR
+102 LKYGIIFDVG
-111 DMVQNMVA
+111 MVQNILETNSGEA
-119 TNTGEVS
+119 TS
-126 AYLNGSVALWFLL
+126 YLNASVVLWFLL
-139 TGVLPALALLWV
+139 TAVLPVLGLLWIKV
-151 KIEYPS
+151 EYPT
-157 PWYRGFGLRLGS
+157 PWYKGLGLRLGS

-191 GRNNKSLGKEI
+191 GRNNHSIVKEI
-202 VPANYVHGF
+202 VPSNYVRGL

-216 DILFATPIPYQ
+216 DILFATPVPYE
-227 PLGTDARVVGQGNKP
+227 PIGTDARVVAKSDKP

-256 NYSLNGYR
+256 NYSLNGYQ
-264 KQTNSFTEQ
+264 KETNGFTMKEPDLVSFR
-273 EAGVISFKDV
+273 DV

-299 NLTRRGYDDTLAQS
+299 NLTRREYDETLAKS
-313 RDGML
+313 RDGL
-318 DVLQHAGVS
+318 LEVLQHAGVS

-334 GGCKGVCKNVPTID
+334 GGCKGVCNHVPTLE
-348 IEAKAFPQ
+348 IEPKTFPE
-356 YCQQGSCYDEVML
+356 YCEGDSCYDEVL
-369 EGLDRQIADMKGK
+369 LQGLDQQIAGMKGK
-382 QGNKLVAFHLMGS
+382 QGSKLVAFHLMGS

-406 SERFFVPDCPRS
+406 ADRVFLPDCPRS

-436 RYTDKVVA
+436 RYTDKVLS
-444 QLIEKLKSLQ
+444 QLIAKLKTLESQ
-454 TDYNVGLVY
+454 YNVGLVY

-481 PYQFAP
+481 PYKFAP

-502 LQADRQLNMGCL
+502 LQRDRQLDQDCL
-514 QQEASSKRFSHDN
+514 RQEAGSKRFSHDN

-540 SVYDGAL
+540 QAYDGKL

>member
-1 MPGPQSCLICRS
+1 
-13 IVMRITLGVMKV
+13 MRLTLGVMKV

-44 FYTILTQL
+44 FYRILTAL
-52 DHVKAGFVLSI
+52 EHVKAGFALSI
-63 PLVLLAALNAVFLPF
+63 PLVLIAALNAVFLPF

-85 PFFVLLILLGSV
+85 PFFILLIMTASL

-102 LKYGVIFDR
+102 LKYGIIFDVG
-111 DMVQNMVA
+111 MVQNILETNSGEA
-119 TNTGEVS
+119 TS
-126 AYLNGSVALWFLL
+126 YLNASVVLWFLL
-139 TGVLPALALLWV
+139 TAVLPVLGLLWIKV
-151 KIEYPS
+151 EYPT
-157 PWYRGFGLRLGS
+157 PWYKGLGLRLGS

-191 GRNNKSLGKEI
+191 GRNNHSIVKEI
-202 VPANYVHGF
+202 VPSNYVRGL

-216 DILFATPIPYQ
+216 DILFATPVPYE
-227 PLGTDARVVGQGNKP
+227 PIGTDARVVAKSDKP

-256 NYSLNGYR
+256 NYSLNGYQ
-264 KQTNSFTEQ
+264 KQTNGFTMKEPDLVSFR
-273 EAGVISFKDV
+273 DV

-299 NLTRRGYDDTLAQS
+299 NLTRREYDETLAKS
-313 RDGML
+313 RDGLL

-334 GGCKGVCKNVPTID
+334 GGCKGVCNHVPTLE
-348 IEAKAFPQ
+348 IEPKTFPE
-356 YCQQGSCYDEVML
+356 YCEGDSCYDEVL
-369 EGLDRQIADMKGK
+369 LQGLDQQIAGMKGK
-382 QGNKLVAFHLMGS
+382 QGSKLVAFHLMGS

-406 SERFFVPDCPRS
+406 ADRVFLPDCPRS

-436 RYTDKVVA
+436 RYTDKVLS
-444 QLIEKLKSLQ
+444 QLIAKLKTLESQ
-454 TDYNVGLVY
+454 YNVGLVY

-468 ESLGAMGLYLHGT
+468 ESLGALGLYLHGT
-481 PYQFAP
+481 PYKFAP
-487 DDQTRVPLLTWFSPQ
+487 DDQTRVPLLTWLSPQ
-502 LQADRQLNMGCL
+502 LQRDRGLNQDCL
-514 QQEASSKRFSHDN
+514 RQEAGSKRFSHDN

-540 SVYDGAL
+540 QVYDGKL

>member
-1 MPGPQSCLICRS
+1 
-13 IVMRITLGVMKV
+13 MRVTLGVLQT

-31 LFALVFNWPIFLH
+31 FFALVLNWPIFLH
-44 FYTILTQL
+44 FYTVLSALT
-52 DHVKAGFVLSI
+52 HVKAGFAISI
-63 PLVLLAALNAVFLPF
+63 PLVLVAALNAVFIPF
-78 TFRYLLK
+78 TFRFVLK
-85 PFFVLLILLGSV
+85 PFFTVLILTGSI

-102 LKYGVIFDR
+102 LKYGVIFDAG
-111 DMVQNMVA
+111 MIQNIVE
-119 TNTGEVS
+119 TNSGEAG

-139 TGVLPALALLWV
+139 TGLLPVLVLWSLRIRYPARWYQGLAWRAGVLA
-151 KIEYPS
+151 I
-157 PWYRGFGLRLGS
+157 
-169 IALSLLFLVGVAALY
+169 SLLFIGGVASLY

-191 GRNNKSLGKEI
+191 GRNNKSLAKEI
-202 VPANYVHGF
+202 VPANYVHGL
-211 YRYAR
+211 YKYGR
-216 DILFATPIPYQ
+216 DVLFATPIPYQ
-227 PLGTDARVVGQGNKP
+227 QLGTDARVVARGSKP

-256 NYSLNGYR
+256 NYSLNGYG
-264 KQTNSFTEQ
+264 KATNSFTAKEQ
-273 EAGVISFKDV
+273 GVVSFRDV

-299 NLTRRGYDDTLAQS
+299 NLTRRGYDDQLASS
-313 RDGML
+313 RDGLL

-334 GGCKGVCKNVPTID
+334 GGCKGVCRNVPTIE
-348 IEAKAFPQ
+348 ILPKSYPAL
-356 YCQQGSCYDEVML
+356 CQGESCYDEVLL
-369 EGLDRQIADMKGK
+369 EGLDQQIAGMK
-382 QGNKLVAFHLMGS
+382 GNKLVAFHLMGS
-395 HGPTYYRRYPA
+395 HGPTYFRRYPA
-406 SERFFVPDCPRS
+406 SERVFMPDCPRS

-436 RYTDKVVA
+436 RYTDKVVGL
-444 QLIEKLKSLQ
+444 LIDKLKSLESQ
-454 TDYNVGLVY
+454 YDVGLVY

-481 PYQFAP
+481 PYKFAP

-502 LQADRQLNMGCL
+502 LQADRQLDMGCL
-514 QQEASSKRFSHDN
+514 AAEAGSQRFSHDN

-540 SVYDGAL
+540 RVYDNKL

>member
-1 MPGPQSCLICRS
+1 
-13 IVMRITLGVMKV
+13 MRVTLGVLQT

-31 LFALVFNWPIFLH
+31 FFALVLNWPIFLH
-44 FYTILTQL
+44 FYTVLSALT
-52 DHVKAGFVLSI
+52 HVKAGFAISI
-63 PLVLLAALNAVFLPF
+63 PLVLIAALNAVFMPF
-78 TFRYLLK
+78 TFRFVLK
-85 PFFVLLILLGSV
+85 PFFTVLILTGSI

-102 LKYGVIFDR
+102 LKYGVIFDAG
-111 DMVQNMVA
+111 MIQNIVE
-119 TNTGEVS
+119 TNSGEAG

-139 TGVLPALALLWV
+139 TGLLPVLVLWSLRILYPARWYQGLAWRAGALA
-151 KIEYPS
+151 I
-157 PWYRGFGLRLGS
+157 
-169 IALSLLFLVGVAALY
+169 SLLFIGGVASLY

-191 GRNNKSLGKEI
+191 GRNNKSLAKEI
-202 VPANYVHGF
+202 VPANYVHGL
-211 YRYAR
+211 YKYGR
-216 DILFATPIPYQ
+216 DVLFATPIPYQ
-227 PLGTDARVVGQGNKP
+227 HLGTDAKVVARGSKP

-256 NYSLNGYR
+256 NYSLNGYG
-264 KQTNSFTEQ
+264 KATNSFTAKEQ
-273 EAGVISFKDV
+273 GVVSFRNV

-299 NLTRRGYDDTLAQS
+299 NLTRRGYDDQLASS
-313 RDGML
+313 RDGLL

-334 GGCKGVCKNVPTID
+334 GGCKGVCRNVPTIE
-348 IEAKAFPQ
+348 ILPKSYPAL
-356 YCQQGSCYDEVML
+356 CQGESCYDEVLL
-369 EGLDRQIADMKGK
+369 EGLDQQIAGMK
-382 QGNKLVAFHLMGS
+382 GNKLVAFHLMGS
-395 HGPTYYRRYPA
+395 HGPTYFRRYPA
-406 SERFFVPDCPRS
+406 SERVFMPDCPRS

-436 RYTDKVVA
+436 RYTDKVVGL
-444 QLIEKLKSLQ
+444 LIDKLKSLESQ
-454 TDYNVGLVY
+454 YDVGLVY

-481 PYQFAP
+481 PYKFAP

-502 LQADRQLNMGCL
+502 LQTDRQLDMGCL
-514 QQEASSKRFSHDN
+514 AAEASSQRFSHDN

-540 SVYDGAL
+540 SVYDNKL

>member
-1 MPGPQSCLICRS
+1 
-13 IVMRITLGVMKV
+13 MRVTLGVLQT

-31 LFALVFNWPIFLH
+31 FFALVLNWPIFLH
-44 FYTILTQL
+44 FYTVLSALT
-52 DHVKAGFVLSI
+52 HVKAGFAISI
-63 PLVLLAALNAVFLPF
+63 PLVLIAALNAAFIPF
-78 TFRYLLK
+78 TFRFVLK
-85 PFFVLLILLGSV
+85 PFFTVLILTGSI

-102 LKYGVIFDR
+102 LKYGVIFDAG
-111 DMVQNMVA
+111 MIQNIVE
-119 TNTGEVS
+119 TNSGEAG

-139 TGVLPALALLWV
+139 TGLLPVLVLWSLRIRYPARWYQGLALRAGALA
-151 KIEYPS
+151 I
-157 PWYRGFGLRLGS
+157 
-169 IALSLLFLVGVAALY
+169 SLLFIGGVASLY

-191 GRNNKSLGKEI
+191 GRNNKSLAKEI
-202 VPANYVHGF
+202 VPANYVHGL
-211 YRYAR
+211 YKYGR
-216 DILFATPIPYQ
+216 DVLFATPLPYQ
-227 PLGTDARVVGQGNKP
+227 QLGTDARVVARGSKP

-256 NYSLNGYR
+256 NYSLNGYG
-264 KQTNSFTEQ
+264 KATNSFTAKEQ
-273 EAGVISFKDV
+273 GVVSFKDV

-299 NLTRRGYDDTLAQS
+299 NLTRRGYDDQLASS
-313 RDGML
+313 RDGLL

-334 GGCKGVCKNVPTID
+334 GGCKGVCRNVPTIE
-348 IEAKAFPQ
+348 ILPKSYPAL
-356 YCQQGSCYDEVML
+356 CQGESCYDEVLL
-369 EGLDRQIADMKGK
+369 EGLDQQIAGMK
-382 QGNKLVAFHLMGS
+382 GNKLVAFHLMGS
-395 HGPTYYRRYPA
+395 HGPTYFRRYPA
-406 SERFFVPDCPRS
+406 SERVFMPDCPRS

-436 RYTDKVVA
+436 RYTDKVVGL
-444 QLIEKLKSLQ
+444 LIDKLKSLESQ
-454 TDYNVGLVY
+454 YDVGLVY

-481 PYQFAP
+481 PYKFAP

-502 LQADRQLNMGCL
+502 LQADRQLDMGCL
-514 QQEASSKRFSHDN
+514 AAEASSQRFSHDN

-540 SVYDGAL
+540 RVYDNKL

>member
-1 MPGPQSCLICRS
+1 
-13 IVMRITLGVMKV
+13 MRVTLGVLQT

-31 LFALVFNWPIFLH
+31 FFALVLNWPIFLH
-44 FYTILTQL
+44 FYTVLSALT
-52 DHVKAGFVLSI
+52 HVKAGFAISI
-63 PLVLLAALNAVFLPF
+63 PLVLIAALNAVFIPF
-78 TFRYLLK
+78 TFRFVLK
-85 PFFVLLILLGSV
+85 PFFTVLILTGSI

-102 LKYGVIFDR
+102 LKYGVIFDAG
-111 DMVQNMVA
+111 MIQNIVE
-119 TNTGEVS
+119 TNSGEAG

-139 TGVLPALALLWV
+139 TGLLPVLVLWSLRIRYPARWYQGLALRAGALA
-151 KIEYPS
+151 I
-157 PWYRGFGLRLGS
+157 
-169 IALSLLFLVGVAALY
+169 SLLFIGGVASLY

-191 GRNNKSLGKEI
+191 GRNNKSLAKEI
-202 VPANYVHGF
+202 VPANYVHGL
-211 YRYAR
+211 YKYGR
-216 DILFATPIPYQ
+216 DVLFATPIPYQ
-227 PLGTDARVVGQGNKP
+227 QLGTDARVVARGSKP

-256 NYSLNGYR
+256 NYSLNGYG
-264 KQTNSFTEQ
+264 KATNSFTAKEQ
-273 EAGVISFKDV
+273 GVVSFRDV

-299 NLTRRGYDDTLAQS
+299 NLTRRGYDDQLASS
-313 RDGML
+313 RDGLL

-334 GGCKGVCKNVPTID
+334 GGCKGVCRNVPTIE
-348 IEAKAFPQ
+348 ILPKSYPAL
-356 YCQQGSCYDEVML
+356 CQGESCYDEVLL
-369 EGLDRQIADMKGK
+369 EGLDQQIAGMK
-382 QGNKLVAFHLMGS
+382 GNKLVAFHLMGS
-395 HGPTYYRRYPA
+395 HGPTYFRRYPA
-406 SERFFVPDCPRS
+406 SERVFMPDCPRS

-436 RYTDKVVA
+436 RYTDKVVGL
-444 QLIEKLKSLQ
+444 LIDKLKSLESQ
-454 TDYNVGLVY
+454 YDVGLVY

-481 PYQFAP
+481 PYKFAP

-502 LQADRQLNMGCL
+502 LQADRQLDMGCL
-514 QQEASSKRFSHDN
+514 AAEASSQRFSHDN

-540 SVYDGAL
+540 RVYDNKL

>member
-1 MPGPQSCLICRS
+1 
-13 IVMRITLGVMKV
+13 MRVTLGVLQT

-31 LFALVFNWPIFLH
+31 FFALVLNWPIFLH
-44 FYTILTQL
+44 LYTVLSALT
-52 DHVKAGFVLSI
+52 HVKAGFAISI
-63 PLVLLAALNAVFLPF
+63 PLVLIAALNAVFIPF
-78 TFRYLLK
+78 TFRFVLK
-85 PFFVLLILLGSV
+85 PFFTVLILTGSI

-102 LKYGVIFDR
+102 LKYGVIFDAG
-111 DMVQNMVA
+111 MIQNIVE
-119 TNTGEVS
+119 TNSGEAG

-139 TGVLPALALLWV
+139 TGLLPVLVLWSLRIRYPARWYQGLAWRAGALA
-151 KIEYPS
+151 I
-157 PWYRGFGLRLGS
+157 
-169 IALSLLFLVGVAALY
+169 SLLFIGGVASLY

-191 GRNNKSLGKEI
+191 GRNNKSLAKEI
-202 VPANYVHGF
+202 VPANYVHGL
-211 YRYAR
+211 YKYAR
-216 DILFATPIPYQ
+216 DVLFATPIPYQ
-227 PLGTDARVVGQGNKP
+227 QLGTDARVVARGSKP

-256 NYSLNGYR
+256 NYSLNGYG
-264 KQTNSFTEQ
+264 KATNSFTAKEQ
-273 EAGVISFKDV
+273 GVVSFRDV

-299 NLTRRGYDDTLAQS
+299 NLTRRGYDDQLASS
-313 RDGML
+313 RDGLL

-334 GGCKGVCKNVPTID
+334 GGCKGVCRNVPTIE
-348 IEAKAFPQ
+348 ILPKSYPAL
-356 YCQQGSCYDEVML
+356 CQGESCYDEVLL
-369 EGLDRQIADMKGK
+369 EGLDQQIAGMK
-382 QGNKLVAFHLMGS
+382 GNKLVAFHLMGS
-395 HGPTYYRRYPA
+395 HGPTYFRRYPA
-406 SERFFVPDCPRS
+406 SERVFMPDCPRS

-436 RYTDKVVA
+436 RYTDKVVGL
-444 QLIEKLKSLQ
+444 LIDKLKSLESQ
-454 TDYNVGLVY
+454 YDVGLVY

-481 PYQFAP
+481 PYKFAP

-502 LQADRQLNMGCL
+502 LQADRQLDMGCL
-514 QQEASSKRFSHDN
+514 AAEASSQRFSHDN

-540 SVYDGAL
+540 SVYDNKL

>member
-1 MPGPQSCLICRS
+1 
-13 IVMRITLGVMKV
+13 MRVTLGVLQT

-31 LFALVFNWPIFLH
+31 FFALVLNWPIFLH
-44 FYTILTQL
+44 FYTVLSALT
-52 DHVKAGFVLSI
+52 HVKAGFAISI
-63 PLVLLAALNAVFLPF
+63 PLVLIAALNAVFIPF
-78 TFRYLLK
+78 TFRFVLK
-85 PFFVLLILLGSV
+85 PFFTVLILTGSI

-102 LKYGVIFDR
+102 LKYGVIFDAG
-111 DMVQNMVA
+111 MIQNIVE
-119 TNTGEVS
+119 TNSGEAG

-139 TGVLPALALLWV
+139 TGLLPVLVLWSLRIRYPARWYQGLALRAGVLA
-151 KIEYPS
+151 I
-157 PWYRGFGLRLGS
+157 
-169 IALSLLFLVGVAALY
+169 SLLFIGGVAALY

-191 GRNNKSLGKEI
+191 GRNNKSLAKEI
-202 VPANYVHGF
+202 VPANYVHGL
-211 YRYAR
+211 YKYGR
-216 DILFATPIPYQ
+216 DVLFATPIPYQ
-227 PLGTDARVVGQGNKP
+227 QLGTDARVVARGSKP

-256 NYSLNGYR
+256 NYSLNGYG
-264 KQTNSFTEQ
+264 KATNSFTAKEQ
-273 EAGVISFKDV
+273 GVVSFRDV

-299 NLTRRGYDDTLAQS
+299 NLTRRGYDDQLASS
-313 RDGML
+313 RDGLL

-334 GGCKGVCKNVPTID
+334 GGCKGVCRNVPTIE
-348 IEAKAFPQ
+348 ILPKSYPAL
-356 YCQQGSCYDEVML
+356 CQGESCYDEVLL
-369 EGLDRQIADMKGK
+369 EGLYQQIAGMK
-382 QGNKLVAFHLMGS
+382 GNKLVAFHLMGS
-395 HGPTYYRRYPA
+395 HGPTYFRRYPA
-406 SERFFVPDCPRS
+406 SERVFMPDCPRS

-436 RYTDKVVA
+436 RYTDKVVGL
-444 QLIEKLKSLQ
+444 LIDKLKSLESQ
-454 TDYNVGLVY
+454 YDVGLVY

-481 PYQFAP
+481 PYKFAP

-502 LQADRQLNMGCL
+502 LQADRQLDMGCL
-514 QQEASSKRFSHDN
+514 AAEASSQRFSHDN

-540 SVYDGAL
+540 RVYDNKL

>member
-1 MPGPQSCLICRS
+1 
-13 IVMRITLGVMKV
+13 MRLTLGVMKV

-44 FYTILTQL
+44 FYRILTAL
-52 DHVKAGFVLSI
+52 EHVKAGFALSI
-63 PLVLLAALNAVFLPF
+63 PLVLIAALNAVFLPF

-85 PFFVLLILLGSV
+85 PFFILLIMTASL

-102 LKYGVIFDR
+102 LKYGIIFDVG
-111 DMVQNMVA
+111 MVQNILETNSGEA
-119 TNTGEVS
+119 TS
-126 AYLNGSVALWFLL
+126 YLNASVVLWFLL
-139 TGVLPALALLWV
+139 TAVLPVLGLLWIKV
-151 KIEYPS
+151 EYPT
-157 PWYRGFGLRLGS
+157 PWYKGLGLRLGS

-191 GRNNKSLGKEI
+191 GRNNHSIVKEI
-202 VPANYVHGF
+202 VPSNYVRGL

-216 DILFATPIPYQ
+216 DILFATPVPYEQ
-227 PLGTDARVVGQGNKP
+227 IGTDARVVAKSDKP

-256 NYSLNGYR
+256 NYSLNGYQ
-264 KQTNSFTEQ
+264 KETNGFTMKEPALVSFR
-273 EAGVISFKDV
+273 DV

-299 NLTRRGYDDTLAQS
+299 NLTRREYDETLAKS
-313 RDGML
+313 RDGLL

-334 GGCKGVCKNVPTID
+334 GGCKGVCNHVPTLE
-348 IEAKAFPQ
+348 IEPKTFPE
-356 YCQQGSCYDEVML
+356 YCEGDSCYDEVL
-369 EGLDRQIADMKGK
+369 LQGLDQQIAGMKGK
-382 QGNKLVAFHLMGS
+382 QGSKLVAFHLMGS

-406 SERFFVPDCPRS
+406 ADRVFLPDCPRS

-436 RYTDKVVA
+436 RYTDKVLS
-444 QLIEKLKSLQ
+444 QLIDKLKTLESQ
-454 TDYNVGLVY
+454 YNVGLVY

-481 PYQFAP
+481 PYKFAP

-502 LQADRQLNMGCL
+502 LQRDRQLDQDCL
-514 QQEASSKRFSHDN
+514 RQEAGSKRFSHDN

-540 SVYDGAL
+540 QAYDGKL
-547 DLFKPCRAG
+547 DMFKPCRAG

>member
-1 MPGPQSCLICRS
+1 
-13 IVMRITLGVMKV
+13 MRLTLGVMKV

-44 FYTILTQL
+44 FYRILTAL
-52 DHVKAGFVLSI
+52 EHVKAGFALSI
-63 PLVLLAALNAVFLPF
+63 PLVLIAALNAVFLPF

-85 PFFVLLILLGSV
+85 PFFILLIMTASL

-102 LKYGVIFDR
+102 LKYGIIFDVG
-111 DMVQNMVA
+111 MVQNILETNSGEA
-119 TNTGEVS
+119 TS
-126 AYLNGSVALWFLL
+126 YLNASVVLWFLL
-139 TGVLPALALLWV
+139 TAVLPVLGLLWIKV
-151 KIEYPS
+151 EYPT
-157 PWYRGFGLRLGS
+157 PWYKGLGLRLGS

-191 GRNNKSLGKEI
+191 GRNNHSIVKEI
-202 VPANYVHGF
+202 VPSNYVRGL

-216 DILFATPIPYQ
+216 DILFATPVPYE
-227 PLGTDARVVGQGNKP
+227 PIGTDARVVDKGDKP

-256 NYSLNGYR
+256 NYSLNGYQ
-264 KQTNSFTEQ
+264 KETNGFTMKEPDLVSFR
-273 EAGVISFKDV
+273 DV

-299 NLTRRGYDDTLAQS
+299 NLTRREYDETLAKS
-313 RDGML
+313 RDGLL

-334 GGCKGVCKNVPTID
+334 GGCKGVCNHVPTLE
-348 IEAKAFPQ
+348 IEPKTFPE
-356 YCQQGSCYDEVML
+356 YCEGDSCYDEVL
-369 EGLDRQIADMKGK
+369 LQGLDQQIAGMKGK
-382 QGNKLVAFHLMGS
+382 QGSKLVAFHLMGS

-406 SERFFVPDCPRS
+406 ADRVFLPDCPRS

-436 RYTDKVVA
+436 RYTDKVLS
-444 QLIEKLKSLQ
+444 QLIDKLKTLESQ
-454 TDYNVGLVY
+454 YNVGLVY

-481 PYQFAP
+481 PYKFAP
-487 DDQTRVPLLTWFSPQ
+487 DDQTRVPLLTWLSPQ
-502 LQADRQLNMGCL
+502 LQRDRGLNQDCL
-514 QQEASSKRFSHDN
+514 RQEAGSKRFSHDN

-540 SVYDGAL
+540 QVYDGAL

>member
-1 MPGPQSCLICRS
+1 
-13 IVMRITLGVMKV
+13 MRVTLGVLQT

-31 LFALVFNWPIFLH
+31 FFALVLNWPIFLH
-44 FYTILTQL
+44 FYTVLSALT
-52 DHVKAGFVLSI
+52 HVKAGFAISI
-63 PLVLLAALNAVFLPF
+63 PLVLIAALNAVFIPF
-78 TFRYLLK
+78 TFRFVLK
-85 PFFVLLILLGSV
+85 PFFTVLILTGSI

-102 LKYGVIFDR
+102 LKYGVIFDAG
-111 DMVQNMVA
+111 MIQNIVE
-119 TNTGEVS
+119 TNSGEAG

-139 TGVLPALALLWV
+139 TGLLPVLVLWSLRIRYPARWYHGLALRAGALA
-151 KIEYPS
+151 I
-157 PWYRGFGLRLGS
+157 
-169 IALSLLFLVGVAALY
+169 SLLFIGGVASLY

-191 GRNNKSLGKEI
+191 GRNNKSLAKEI
-202 VPANYVHGF
+202 VPANYVHGL
-211 YRYAR
+211 YKYGR
-216 DILFATPIPYQ
+216 DVLFATPIPYQ
-227 PLGTDARVVGQGNKP
+227 QLGTDARVVARGSKP

-256 NYSLNGYR
+256 NYSLNGYG
-264 KQTNSFTEQ
+264 KATNSFTAKEQ
-273 EAGVISFKDV
+273 GVVSFRNV

-299 NLTRRGYDDTLAQS
+299 NLTRRGYDDQLASS
-313 RDGML
+313 RDGLL

-334 GGCKGVCKNVPTID
+334 GGCKGVCRNVPTIE
-348 IEAKAFPQ
+348 ILPKSYPAL
-356 YCQQGSCYDEVML
+356 CQGESCYDEVLL
-369 EGLDRQIADMKGK
+369 EGLDQQIAGMK
-382 QGNKLVAFHLMGS
+382 GNKLVAFHLMGS
-395 HGPTYYRRYPA
+395 HGPTYFRRYPA
-406 SERFFVPDCPRS
+406 SERAFMPDCPRS

-436 RYTDKVVA
+436 RYTDKVVGL
-444 QLIEKLKSLQ
+444 LIDKLKSLESQ
-454 TDYNVGLVY
+454 YDVGLVY

-481 PYQFAP
+481 PYKFAP

-502 LQADRQLNMGCL
+502 LQADRQLDMGCL
-514 QQEASSKRFSHDN
+514 AAEASSQRFSHDN

-540 SVYDGAL
+540 RVYDNKL